1 MLETIGYDAA
11 TAASFAP
18 WDAADAFVGRVLR
31 VDRGVL
37 TVLTAT
43 GPHRVTIGGALLGL
57 VAHDPAKMPCVGDW
71 VVVRSWPDRRETVE
85 HVLPRRTALV
95 PLYGDAAHTPV
106 LAANVDLVA
115 VVLDRKTAPDATET
129 RRLLDLAAASGA
141 TPLVVLLGS
150 GASTE
155 AAMAA
160 VARGVEVLTVDPAGG
175 AGLARLGNLVDHRR
189 TLALLGASARVT
201 APLVRALVG
210 ADVLGA
216 RRTRRG
222 LTLLPGGGVVLDL
235 RLPAEPSL
243 GGRTGSTGSTG
254 RPGSTGSGGVR

>member
-18 WDAADAFVGRVLR
+18 WDAADAFVGRVVR

-37 TVLTAT
+37 TVLTET

-57 VAHDPAKMPCVGDW
+57 VARDPATTPSVGDW

-95 PLYGDAAHTPV
+95 QGYGDAAHAPV
-106 LAANVDLVA
+106 LAANVDFVA
-115 VVLDRKTAPDATET
+115 VVVDRKAAPNATET
-129 RRLLDLAAASGA
+129 ARLLDLAVASGA
-141 TPLVVLLGS
+141 TPLVVLT
-150 GASTE
+150 GARARVE
-155 AAMAA
+155 AAAHAA
-160 VARGVEVLTVDPAGG
+160 DLVEAAGARGAEVLAVDPAGG
-175 AGLARLGNLVDHRR
+175 PGLERLGDLVDHRR
-189 TLALLGASARVT
+189 TLALVGASTRVT

-235 RLPAEPSL
+235 RFPAEPSS
-243 GGRTGSTGSTG
+243 GGRTGS
-254 RPGSTGSGGVR
+254 GGAG

>member
-18 WDAADAFVGRVLR
+18 WDAADAFVGRVVR

-37 TVLTAT
+37 TVLTET

-57 VAHDPAKMPCVGDW
+57 VARDPARTPCVGDW

-95 PLYGDAAHTPV
+95 PLYGDAARAPV

-115 VVLDRKTAPDATET
+115 VVVDRESAPDPTEIG
-129 RRLLDLAAASGA
+129 RLLDLAVASGA
-141 TPLVVLLGS
+141 TPLVVLTGA
-150 GASTE
+150 GASPE
-155 AAMAA
+155 AA

-175 AGLARLGNLVDHRR
+175 AGLARLGDLVDHRR
-189 TLALLGASARVT
+189 TLALVGASGRVT
-201 APLVRALVG
+201 TPLVRALVG
-210 ADVLGA
+210 TDVLGA

-243 GGRTGSTGSTG
+243 GGRTGS
-254 RPGSTGSGGVR
+254 GGTR

>member
-18 WDAADAFVGRVLR
+18 WDAADAFVGRVVR

-37 TVLTAT
+37 TVLTET

-57 VAHDPAKMPCVGDW
+57 VAQDPVKTPCVGDW

-95 PLYGDAAHTPV
+95 QPYGDAARAPV

-115 VVLDRKTAPDATET
+115 VVVDRNAAPDATET
-129 RRLLDLAAASGA
+129 GRLVDLAVASGA
-141 TPLVVLLGS
+141 TPLVVLT
-150 GASTE
+150 GAGAFPE
-155 AAMAA
+155 AAA
-160 VARGVEVLTVDPAGG
+160 ARGVEVLTVDPAGG
-175 AGLARLGNLVDHRR
+175 AGLARLGDLVDHRR
-189 TLALLGASARVT
+189 TLVLLGASGRVT

-222 LTLLPGGGVVLDL
+222 LTLLPGGGLVLDL

-243 GGRTGSTGSTG
+243 GGGTG
-254 RPGSTGSGGVR
+254 RTGSGGSGGAS

>member
-18 WDAADAFVGRVLR
+18 WDAADAFVGRVVR

-37 TVLTAT
+37 TVLTET

-57 VAHDPAKMPCVGDW
+57 VAHDPAKSPCVGDW

-95 PLYGDAAHTPV
+95 PLYGDAGHTPV

-115 VVLDRKTAPDATET
+115 VVVDRKAAPDATET
-129 RRLLDLAAASGA
+129 GRLLDLAVASGA
-141 TPLVVLLGS
+141 TPLLVLTGA
-150 GASTE
+150 GASPETV
-155 AAMAA
+155 

-175 AGLARLGNLVDHRR
+175 AGLARLGDLVDHRR
-189 TLALLGASARVT
+189 TLALVGASGRVT

-243 GGRTGSTGSTG
+243 GGRTGS
-254 RPGSTGSGGVR
+254 GGAR

>member
-18 WDAADAFVGRVLR
+18 WDAADAFVGRVVR

-37 TVLTAT
+37 TVLTET
-43 GPHRVTIGGALLGL
+43 GPHRVTIGGALLAL
-57 VAHDPAKMPCVGDW
+57 VAQDPAKTPCVGDW
-71 VVVRSWPDRRETVE
+71 VVVRGWPDRRETVE

-95 PLYGDAAHTPV
+95 QEYGDAVPAPV

-115 VVLDRKTAPDATET
+115 VVVDRRAAPDATET
-129 RRLLDLAAASGA
+129 GRLLDLAVASGA
-141 TPLVVLLGS
+141 TPLVVLTG
-150 GASTE
+150 GATSLE
-155 AAMAA
+155 AA
-160 VARGVEVLTVDPAGG
+160 VARDVEVLTVDPAGG
-175 AGLARLGNLVDHRR
+175 AGLARLGDLVDHRR
-189 TLALLGASARVT
+189 TLALIGASNRVT

-243 GGRTGSTGSTG
+243 GGRTGS
-254 RPGSTGSGGVR
+254 GGAR

>member
-18 WDAADAFVGRVLR
+18 WDAADAFVGRVVR

-37 TVLTAT
+37 TVLTET

-57 VAHDPAKMPCVGDW
+57 VAQDPAKTPCVGDW
-71 VVVRSWPDRRETVE
+71 VVVRSWPDRRETLE
-85 HVLPRRTALV
+85 HVLPRRTVLAQG
-95 PLYGDAAHTPV
+95 YGDAAHVPV
-106 LAANVDLVA
+106 LVANVDLVA
-115 VVLDRKTAPDATET
+115 VVVDRGAVPDATET
-129 RRLLDLAAASGA
+129 GRLLDLAVASGG
-141 TPLVVLLGS
+141 TPLVVLAGA
-150 GASTE
+150 GASRETSSLE
-155 AAMAA
+155 ASTLESA
-160 VARGVEVLTVDPAGG
+160 VARDVEVLTVDPAGG
-175 AGLARLGNLVDHRR
+175 AGLARLGDLVDHRR
-189 TLALLGASARVT
+189 TLVLVGASGRVT

-243 GGRTGSTGSTG
+243 GGRTGS
-254 RPGSTGSGGVR
+254 GGAR

>member
-18 WDAADAFVGRVLR
+18 WDAADAFVGRVVR

-37 TVLTAT
+37 TVLTET

-57 VAHDPAKMPCVGDW
+57 VARDPVTIPSVGDW

-95 PLYGDAAHTPV
+95 QGYGDAAHAPV

-115 VVLDRKTAPDATET
+115 VVVDRKAAPNATET
-129 RRLLDLAAASGA
+129 ARLLDLAVASGA
-141 TPLVVLLGS
+141 TPLVVLT
-150 GASTE
+150 GARVE
-155 AAMAA
+155 VAALAADLVGAA
-160 VARGVEVLTVDPAGG
+160 VARGAQVLAVDPAGG
-175 AGLARLGNLVDHRR
+175 PGLERLGDLVDHRR
-189 TLALLGASARVT
+189 TLALVGASTRVT

-235 RLPAEPSL
+235 RLPAEPSS
-243 GGRTGSTGSTG
+243 GGRTGS
-254 RPGSTGSGGVR
+254 GGAR